1 MTRSAPHR
9 PGPMPHQHQER
20 PASDLAHGPAKARDI
35 EHVREPV
42 TVADERSGLATHYW
56 QHVIERVV
64 AHRAVR
70 GTRRT
75 PVSRLRLP
83 SSQRAGGSQRQ
94 RTLGRVVMEATLA
107 RLDGTPAITR
117 ATLTDEQRVQ
127 HAAKRRARREAQPA
141 AS

>member
-1 MTRSAPHR
+1 
-9 PGPMPHQHQER
+9 MPHQHKER

-35 EHVREPV
+35 ERVRQQA
-42 TVADERSGLATHYW
+42 TVADERSGLASHNW

-70 GTRRT
+70 GNRRT
-75 PVSRLRLP
+75 PGSRLRLP
-83 SSQRAGGSQRQ
+83 SSQHAGGSQRQ
-94 RTLGRVVMEATLA
+94 GTLGRVVMEATLA
-107 RLDGTPAITR
+107 RLDGTPATTR

-127 HAAKRRARREAQPA
+127 HAAKRRARHEARKAQPA

>member
-1 MTRSAPHR
+1 
-9 PGPMPHQHQER
+9 MPHQHKER

-35 EHVREPV
+35 ERVSKQV
-42 TVADERSGLATHYW
+42 TVADERSGLATHFW

-70 GTRRT
+70 GNRRT
-75 PVSRLRLP
+75 PGSRLRLP

-94 RTLGRVVMEATLA
+94 RTRGRVVMEATLV

-117 ATLTDEQRVQ
+117 ATLTDEQR
-127 HAAKRRARREAQPA
+127 AARPSQRAARAAATRRA
-141 AS
+141 

>member
-1 MTRSAPHR
+1 MTRSALHR
-9 PGPMPHQHQER
+9 RGPMPHQHQER
-20 PASDLAHGPAKARDI
+20 PASDLAHRPAQARDI
-35 EHVREPV
+35 ERVSAQV
-42 TVADERSGLATHYW
+42 TVADEQSGLATHYW

-70 GTRRT
+70 GNRRT
-75 PVSRLRLP
+75 PGSRLRLV
-83 SSQRAGGSQRQ
+83 SSQHVGGSQGQ
-94 RTLGRVVMEATLA
+94 RTLSRVLMEATLA
-107 RLDGTPAITR
+107 RLDGTP